1 MNLLLLIINPAYSGS
16 GEVEAAGL
24 LKAGQESDGET
35 TWQPQFKVFVW
46 VWTEIMWLGGGD
58 TELSQLQSITDATF
72 NISRVIRLSF
82 EYGDDILIRE
92 AVKELIRGFHN
103 IWGVNF

>member
-35 TWQPQFKVFVW
+35 T
-46 VWTEIMWLGGGD
+46 
-58 TELSQLQSITDATF
+58 
-72 NISRVIRLSF
+72 
-82 EYGDDILIRE
+82 
-92 AVKELIRGFHN
+92 
-103 IWGVNF
+103 